1 MAKLGA
7 KLLGTGG
14 RGWGI
19 GGEGSRG
26 RRQLRSVPWKDS
38 GSEGLVST
46 SSEPRVL
53 HGFGHH
59 RVNPSQRGPLVP
71 CTRKRE
77 PESEQ
82 ISPKPGKLMDETQR
96 CSSQLPATVRAP
108 AVPSLSRSRNSGNS
122 APVSLPQCCSAQKT
136 AWLPKEMGLDLPFSL
151 QREFLRLQ
159 IMPGLVL

>member
-1 MAKLGA
+1 MAKPGA

-26 RRQLRSVPWKDS
+26 RWQLRSVPWKNS

-59 RVNPSQRGPLVP
+59 RVNPSQRDPLAP
-71 CTRKRE
+71 CTRKGE
-77 PESEQ
+77 PESKQ

-122 APVSLPQCCSAQKT
+122 APVSLSQCCSVQKT